1 MPKRVQFI
9 YDDNFKIHPVKSSL
23 NVIIIE
29 NKSYGMKI
37 MLKANKIVK
46 NNVRIIENLISP
58 NDVIVYITIEFQ
70 IK

>member
-1 MPKRVQFI
+1 MPKRVQLI

-23 NVIIIE
+23 YVIIIE

>member
-1 MPKRVQFI
+1 
-9 YDDNFKIHPVKSSL
+9 VKSSL